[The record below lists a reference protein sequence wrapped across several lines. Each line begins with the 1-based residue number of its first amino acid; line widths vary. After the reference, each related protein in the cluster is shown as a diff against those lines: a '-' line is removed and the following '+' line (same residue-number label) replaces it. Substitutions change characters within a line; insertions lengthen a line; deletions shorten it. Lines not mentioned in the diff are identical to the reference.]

1 MALRHPSATL
11 RLSALHVLASSHDD
25 DDDDDHDD
33 NDDNNTNTNTNTT
46 MPKDRY
52 LFDTLFH
59 MIATDSEP
67 AVVARAAQYI
77 VAVALWDVAAVEGLY
92 STELSSG
99 VLEMAITAICQAM
112 ERWGGGGGGSNG
124 SNGSNG
130 SDLVSA
136 SDREVLL

>member
-25 DDDDDHDD
+25 DDDDA
-33 NDDNNTNTNTNTT
+33 TT

-77 VAVALWDVAAVEGLY
+77 VTVALWDVAAVEGLY

-112 ERWGGGGGGSNG
+112 ERWGGGEGGSNG

>member
-25 DDDDDHDD
+25 DA
-33 NDDNNTNTNTNTT
+33 TT

-77 VAVALWDVAAVEGLY
+77 VTVALWDVAAVEGLY

-112 ERWGGGGGGSNG
+112 ERWGGGEGGSNG

>member
-11 RLSALHVLASSHDD
+11 RLSALHVLASHHNDDD

-33 NDDNNTNTNTNTT
+33 NDDDDTNTNTN

-124 SNGSNG
+124 SNGS
-130 SDLVSA
+130 DLVSA

>member
-25 DDDDDHDD
+25 DDDDDDD
-33 NDDNNTNTNTNTT
+33 DATP

-112 ERWGGGGGGSNG
+112 ERWGGGGEG